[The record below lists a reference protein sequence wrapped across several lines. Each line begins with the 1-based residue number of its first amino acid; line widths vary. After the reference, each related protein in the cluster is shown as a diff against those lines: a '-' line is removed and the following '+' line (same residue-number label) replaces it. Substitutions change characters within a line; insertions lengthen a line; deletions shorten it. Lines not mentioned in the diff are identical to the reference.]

1 MEDKIKIIQDLVDKC
16 EKCKLNE
23 CINCE
28 ISWIEVQIIKELLK
42 KKRKATINGAEI
54 YKGKATL

>member
-1 MEDKIKIIQDLVDKC
+1 MEDKMDL
-16 EKCKLNE
+16 
-23 CINCE
+23 INYK

-42 KKRKATINGAEI
+42 KKRKTTINGAEI